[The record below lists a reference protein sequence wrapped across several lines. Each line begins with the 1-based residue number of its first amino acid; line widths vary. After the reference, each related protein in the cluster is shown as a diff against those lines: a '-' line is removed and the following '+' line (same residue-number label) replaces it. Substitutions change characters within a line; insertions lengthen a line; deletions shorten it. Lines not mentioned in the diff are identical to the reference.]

1 MKFHANG
8 RKLRIIEAFD
18 GDLTTK
24 EIIAEVHKGEIF
36 ESDLR
41 SDILKI
47 VVKDRY
53 RDMPPAVGFIRGFGL
68 KSGAF
73 ASSVAH
79 DSHNIICA
87 GTNDPDIVTAIN
99 EVVRMKG
106 GLAVANGNKI
116 NSLPLPVAGIMSDE
130 PVSIIAS
137 AYEKLSDLVKSSGCT
152 NVSTIHDTVIHGIA
166 CNPGIKTERQRIV

>member
-1 MKFHANG
+1 MT
-8 RKLRIIEAFD
+8 R
-18 GDLTTK
+18 
-24 EIIAEVHKGEIF
+24 EIFAKINKGEIF
-36 ESDLR
+36 ESDLK

-87 GTNDPDIVTAIN
+87 GTNDSDIVSAIN

-106 GLAVANGNKI
+106 GLAVANGNEI

-130 PVSIIAS
+130 PV
-137 AYEKLSDLVKSSGCT
+137 T
-152 NVSTIHDTVIHGIA
+152 
-166 CNPGIKTERQRIV
+166 